1 VKPVHRLYHLARAD
15 FYERVRRHGFLVA
28 LLFCVYAGYA
38 FLPPLRSRYV
48 TLIMDDHRGIYNSAW
63 IGTGVALLS
72 GAFISL
78 IGFFIVKNAVERDRR
93 TGVGQIL
100 ATTPISRLQYTLGKT
115 LSNFAVLASMTAI
128 VALACVV
135 MQFLRA
141 EDRNFDAWRM
151 FSPFV
156 MLTLPALMVTS
167 AIAVFFETM
176 PVLRGGIGNVAFI
189 FVWGALLG
197 GNFGHNMADVHN
209 DPLGTGIVVP
219 DMFRACQAAFP
230 AFDPRHA
237 GLNMGVNIREKG
249 QWTVTTFTWPGIDWT
264 MKHVMWRLEWAV
276 VALAIAAIAAIPF
289 DRFDTARMVAPG
301 LRRRR
306 GARTLSGEQSAAGL
320 NAVTTN
326 NALRED
332 AEERGVRAPGRTADV
347 QLTPLGRTAH
357 RARLGAMVWAEWKL
371 IVRGLR
377 WWYIGPLGLT
387 IAALVAPL
395 AGVRAIVLPIA
406 WFWPVLQ
413 WSKLGTREAVYNTE
427 PVFFS
432 APHPLSRQLAATWL
446 SGVMLSVMAGFAV
459 ALRFVIA
466 GDSHALLAWCV
477 GAAFIPAL
485 ALALGVW
492 TRTGKAFEAL
502 YTGLCYALIQQAA
515 PLDFMG
521 AVATAPRSNPLMF
534 ALLTL
539 ALLILALWGRQR
551 RLRN

>member
-1 VKPVHRLYHLARAD
+1 VRLAHRLYHLARAD

-48 TLIMDDHRGIYNSAW
+48 TLIMDNHRGVYNSAW
-63 IGTGVALLS
+63 IGTAVAMLC

-115 LSNFAVLASMTAI
+115 LSNFMVLASMTAI

-135 MQFLRA
+135 MQFLRG
-141 EDRNFDAWRM
+141 EDRAFDAWRM

-176 PVLRGGIGNVAFI
+176 PVLRGGIGNVAFV
-189 FVWGALLG
+189 FLWGAML
-197 GNFGHNMADVHN
+197 GNFGRDMADVHN
-209 DPLGTGIVVP
+209 DVLGTGIVVP
-219 DMFRACQAAFP
+219 DMFKACQAAFP
-230 AFDPRHA
+230 AFDPHHA
-237 GLNMGVNIREKG
+237 GLNMGVNIRGEG
-249 QWTVTTFTWPGIDWT
+249 EWTLSTFTWRGIDWT
-264 MKHVMWRLEWAV
+264 AQHVAWRLGWIAV
-276 VALAIAAIAAIPF
+276 GLAIAGVAAIPF
-289 DRFDTARMVAPG
+289 DRFDTARMAAPG
-301 LRRRR
+301 RRRRR

-320 NAVTTN
+320 NAATTH

-347 QLTPLGRTAH
+347 QLTPLAPGAR
-357 RARLGAMVWAEWKL
+357 RARFGAMVWAEWKL

-395 AGVRAIVLPIA
+395 SGVRSIVLPIA

-413 WSKLGTREAVYNTE
+413 WSKLGTRESVYNTE

-446 SGVMLSVMAGFAV
+446 SGVMLSVLAGFAV
-459 ALRFVIA
+459 ALRLMIA

-502 YTGLCYALIQQAA
+502 YTGLCYAVIQQAA

-521 AVATAPRSNPLMF
+521 AVTNGPQSNPVVF
-534 ALLTL
+534 GSLTL
-539 ALLILALWGRQR
+539 LLLFLALWGRRR